1 MLGRIKRKVAALP
14 QQPYGT
20 GHFGT
25 RTNGNPWHANRRL
38 QGTPATAALAAAG
51 VPFVAHP
58 YSHDPAAASYG
69 LEAAEVLGVD
79 PARVFKTLMVDVDGR
94 LAVGVVP
101 VSGNLDLKAMAAALG
116 GKKAAMAD
124 PAAAER
130 RTGYVLGGISPLG
143 QRQPSPTVLDDSALG
158 LDTILVS
165 GGRRGLDIELSPAE
179 LIRLTGAARHGSAP
193 AGNSRAKKWK
203 AGAAGRRPS
212 VARQCVENTP
222 CVRARRGP
230 RAPREQAPRGSAGRD
245 SARGASC

>member
-1 MLGRIKRKVAALP
+1 MPELLGLTRAITPLRMRGMTAMLGRIKRKVAALP
-14 QQPYGT
+14 QLLLS
-20 GHFGT
+20 
-25 RTNGNPWHANRRL
+25 RRAPMARKQAS

-51 VPFVAHP
+51 VPFVLHP

-79 PARVFKTLMVDVDGR
+79 PARVFKTLMVEVDGR

-116 GKKAAMAD
+116 AKKAAMAD

-143 QRQPSPTVLDDSALG
+143 QRQPSPTVVDDSALG

-179 LIRLTGAARHGSAP
+179 LIRLTGARTARI
-193 AGNSRAKKWK
+193 RT
-203 AGAAGRRPS
+203 
-212 VARQCVENTP
+212 ARIGT
-222 CVRARRGP
+222 AR
-230 RAPREQAPRGSAGRD
+230 S
-245 SARGASC
+245 

>member
-1 MLGRIKRKVAALP
+1 MARKQAS
-14 QQPYGT
+14 
-20 GHFGT
+20 
-25 RTNGNPWHANRRL
+25 

-116 GKKAAMAD
+116 GKKAEMAD
-124 PAAAER
+124 PAAAQR

-143 QRQPSPTVLDDSALG
+143 QRQASPTVVDDSALA
-158 LDTILVS
+158 LETILVS
-165 GGRRGLDIELSPAE
+165 GGRRGLDIELDPAE
-179 LIRLTGAARHGSAP
+179 LIRLTAARTARIGT
-193 AGNSRAKKWK
+193 
-203 AGAAGRRPS
+203 RR
-212 VARQCVENTP
+212 
-222 CVRARRGP
+222 
-230 RAPREQAPRGSAGRD
+230 D
-245 SARGASC
+245 